1 MELPK
6 EWFHMNKLLLFVQ
19 KTRSKGWGGCTKD
32 LEKLTC
38 GAAEGGSEI
47 DVPCFLCGNHSS
59 ALNKV

>member
-1 MELPK
+1 
-6 EWFHMNKLLLFVQ
+6 MNELLLFVQ

-38 GAAEGGSEI
+38 GAAEGGNEI
-47 DVPCFLCGNHSS
+47 YVPCFLYGNHSS